1 MNENQEILD
10 YIKILSDSKDL
21 INNMTNQTL
30 LSISYPFISVGIT
43 IEESD
48 DFTLIKQSII
58 TFLDNKIDILNK
70 QLVNS

>member
-30 LSISYPFISVGIT
+30 LSISYPFISVGI
-43 IEESD
+43 ISH
-48 DFTLIKQSII
+48 
-58 TFLDNKIDILNK
+58 
-70 QLVNS
+70 